1 MSTTATF
8 DPTLPTQ
15 KDHIRVALGDRHN
28 DDAAGAV
35 TDPLLTDAVINAKID
50 ALGYL
55 DALADLAEGLAAE
68 KAQEPDEFQESSGGL
83 KMKWSERVKYWLNL
97 ADRCRKGQIKVP
109 GVTRSTQYGIAVRQT
124 TAQATLT
131 GPGSGFRSD

>member
-8 DPTLPTQ
+8 DPALPTQ
-15 KDHIRVALGDRHN
+15 RDHIRLALGDRHN
-28 DDAAGAV
+28 NDAAGAV
-35 TDPLLTDAVINAKID
+35 TDPLLTDAIIDAKIA

-83 KMKWSERVKYWLNL
+83 KFKWSERVKYWLNL
-97 ADRCRKGQIKVP
+97 ADRCRKGLVKVP
-109 GVTRSTQYGIAVRQT
+109 GVTRTTNYGVAVKLTTVQT
-124 TAQATLT
+124 TLT